1 MLRNIFFKGC
11 LMASKALKPVGAALV
26 VAIAIAAYLFFQ
38 RDNSPESYIDTTGV
52 IEATEAEIAPRIAGR
67 IEWLCC
73 VEGDKVTPGAP
84 AIRLDSRELQAR
96 LLEGKAVALASSEA
110 VAEARIAV
118 ENAVVAKDAASSG
131 KEAAQAEEARAA
143 ALEKDTSANF
153 KRAQSLFDGGYLSK
167 RDLDAA
173 AAAYESNLAL
183 LNSAGARARSAD
195 ANLKSAGV
203 NIKAAA
209 AAVAAAGARR
219 EAAEAQVKVLAS
231 QLQDTEVIAPFSG
244 VVSYKAFEAGEYVT
258 PGAAVYTVY
267 SPESM
272 WARVDIEETR
282 VKDVRLKGRALM
294 TPSGGGRSF
303 EGEVFEIGELGVFA
317 TQRDVT
323 RGRSDIKTFR
333 VKVRAINNEG
343 TLKPGMTVDVRI
355 FLSEAQSAGDRDSRP
370 R

>member
-1 MLRNIFFKGC
+1 
-11 LMASKALKPVGAALV
+11 MAVKALKPVGAALV
-26 VAIAIAAYLFFQ
+26 VAIAIAAYLFFL
-38 RDNSPESYIDTTGV
+38 RDNSPQSYIETTGV
-52 IEATEAEIAPRIAGR
+52 MEATEAELAPRIAGR

-73 VEGDKVTPGAP
+73 VEGDRVEAAAVALK
-84 AIRLDSRELQAR
+84 LDARELQAR
-96 LLEGKAVALASSEA
+96 LMEGKASALAAEEA
-110 VAEARIAV
+110 VAQARIAA
-118 ENAVVAKDAASSG
+118 ENAVVAKEAASSG
-131 KEAAQAEEARAA
+131 KDAARAEEARAL

-153 KRAQSLFDGGYLSK
+153 QRAEGLFDGGYLSK

-173 AAAYESNLAL
+173 RSAYESNLAL
-183 LNSAGARARSAD
+183 LASAGARSRSAE
-195 ANLKSAGV
+195 ANLRSAGFG
-203 NIKAAA
+203 IKAAD
-209 AAVAAAGARR
+209 AAVAAALARK
-219 EAAEAQVKVLAS
+219 EAAAAQVKVLSA
-231 QLQDTEVIAPFSG
+231 QLADTEVLAPFSG

-282 VKDVRLKGRALM
+282 VQDVKLQGRALI

-303 EGEVFEIGELGVFA
+303 EGAVTEIGELGVFA

-333 VKVRAINNEG
+333 VKVRAVANEG
-343 TLKPGMTVDVRI
+343 TLKPGMTVGVRI
-355 FLSEAQSAGDRDSRP
+355 FLNGTEDAGDRDSRP